1 MKKLLLFSLLLFCFQ
16 LDAQSIDK
24 ILLSNLVEEN
34 NGKFEKTNFFV
45 LNLSDGNK
53 LEVKTTI
60 EAFTATMSRDNFVK
74 YFEKIIELKL
84 YEGPYTIK
92 TFTKVDQLPDLPN
105 LILNFKINKIGV
117 NVEEIDSDG
126 TRNTFKN
133 WTAIFKEIK

>member
-1 MKKLLLFSLLLFCFQ
+1 MKKLLLFSLLLFCIQ

-24 ILLSNLVEEN
+24 ILLSNLVDEN

>member
-1 MKKLLLFSLLLFCFQ
+1 MKKLLLFSLLFFYIQ

-24 ILLSNLVEEN
+24 ILLSNLVEVN

-60 EAFTATMSRDNFVK
+60 EAFTATISRDNFVK

-92 TFTKVDQLPDLPN
+92 TFAKVEQLPDLPN

-133 WTAIFKEIK
+133 WTALFKEIK

>member
-1 MKKLLLFSLLLFCFQ
+1 MKKLLLFSLLFFYIQ

-60 EAFTATMSRDNFVK
+60 EAFTATISRDNFVK

-92 TFTKVDQLPDLPN
+92 TFTKVEQLPDLPN

-117 NVEEIDSDG
+117 NIEEIDSDG

-133 WTAIFKEIK
+133 WTALFKEIK